1 MERVKK
7 FNFNPQLNKALPA
20 STCMFMHGQLPCLA
34 NKQHICGSLVY
45 SSTKTRGQKRKKQKK
60 HVTVYVVNY
69 WDMHMSSF
77 LEGRFIPLYIQT
89 GSLPYLSS

>member
-1 MERVKK
+1 MA
-7 FNFNPQLNKALPA
+7 NSLALPTNNT
-20 STCMFMHGQLPCLA
+20 SVVLWFILVGKQGDKKERN
-34 NKQHICGSLVY
+34 NK
-45 SSTKTRGQKRKKQKK
+45 KKG
-60 HVTVYVVNY
+60 VTVYAVNY

>member
-1 MERVKK
+1 MA
-7 FNFNPQLNKALPA
+7 NSLALPTNNT
-20 STCMFMHGQLPCLA
+20 SVVLWFIQVQKQGDKKER
-34 NKQHICGSLVY
+34 NK
-45 SSTKTRGQKRKKQKK
+45 KK